1 VRSIRLTLT
10 RLGIKEGNMA
20 QRQAGEVRGNH
31 RLTADREVRSRR
43 GARSIRS
50 MMSSQREVLRDTM
63 MRATG
68 YGLWLTLHEVSR
80 LTMFGEASI
89 SAQLRH
95 LRKRAYGS
103 FRVEKRRRVSAEV
116 RRTGRL
122 APVWEYQLRP
132 RRSRRAH
139 VAPAAPASD
148 TLAGTAPD
156 AT

>member
-1 VRSIRLTLT
+1 MTQ
-10 RLGIKEGNMA
+10 A
-20 QRQAGEVRGNH
+20 QAGEVGRNR
-31 RLTADREVRSRR
+31 RLTADREAGGTR
-43 GARSIRS
+43 GTRSIRS

-63 MRATG
+63 MRATE

-80 LTMFGEASI
+80 LTTFGEASI

-132 RRSRRAH
+132 GRRARREQS
-139 VAPAAPASD
+139 ASAAASRS
-148 TLAGTAPD
+148 TGEGAAPD